1 MRARPRNAGSGCEP
15 TAPADRTAAKRAS
28 RAETEQAARLG
39 WSEAAR
45 VTLRREVSAAV
56 AGAGSEREFF
66 DRLEQAGVLVR
77 KRYSTINL
85 GEASGYAVGLADH
98 TTKDGAIVWY
108 GGGKLA
114 SDLTLPKLRARWAG
128 PPTDECLGAP
138 VHGVMARAVLRA
150 RLSGAAEQ
158 ARHEAGFF
166 ARLRESG
173 VLVRLRFSE
182 ISPGEVTGYAVP
194 SPGTWIRAEHPGGTG
209 EGGWRPGCRCRSC
222 AAGGTRTVPAPH
234 RVPGRSG
241 SPRRNG
247 TCSTGTRPARRGRP
261 RSRSGAAPGA
271 TRPRPPIRPGRRPR
285 RSTPPPERSGIRRC
299 AGPPTSTAGPRG
311 PLTGKVPHR
320 TTEGDRL
327 RAAARLLSMISGEED
342 SAMPA
347 ALTLADSLVR
357 LAKAVSEL
365 RQAQRHAVQAAAA
378 RETTEGLYAAFSRA
392 RAGSAT
398 LKPASQARQARV
410 DFPFPPS
417 AGLLAA
423 GCGGQAGRESPHRSR
438 PASSPPSRAGPRR

>member
-1 MRARPRNAGSGCEP
+1 MDQSGTPR
-15 TAPADRTAAKRAS
+15 
-28 RAETEQAARLG
+28 
-39 WSEAAR
+39 
-45 VTLRREVSAAV
+45 
-56 AGAGSEREFF
+56 
-66 DRLEQAGVLVR
+66 
-77 KRYSTINL
+77 
-85 GEASGYAVGLADH
+85 
-98 TTKDGAIVWY
+98 WY
-108 GGGKLA
+108 GGGRLA
-114 SDLTLPKLRARWAG
+114 TGLSLPQLRRRWHEDCTGTAPRSGPFRFTAPERDMLYWHAARQAGAATEQIRRSARGDPAAAADTAWAAAA
-128 PPTDECLGAP
+128 TF
-138 VHGVMARAVLRA
+138 HTTARAIRDPALRRAADIYGRAA
-150 RLSGAAEQ
+150 RAA
-158 ARHEAGFF
+158 H
-166 ARLRESG
+166 
-173 VLVRLRFSE
+173 
-182 ISPGEVTGYAVP
+182 
-194 SPGTWIRAEHPGGTG
+194 
-209 EGGWRPGCRCRSC
+209 
-222 AAGGTRTVPAPH
+222 
-234 RVPGRSG
+234 
-241 SPRRNG
+241 
-247 TCSTGTRPARRGRP
+247 
-261 RSRSGAAPGA
+261 
-271 TRPRPPIRPGRRPR
+271 
-285 RSTPPPERSGIRRC
+285 
-299 AGPPTSTAGPRG
+299 
-311 PLTGKVPHR
+311 GKVPHR